1 MLLMPCVRRLQRSA
15 AHGLLRLR
23 GEHMGMLHWIG
34 LEIGLDWQV
43 PRDIKMALR
52 RGRDQCS
59 ATVIVRSINMGTC

>member
-1 MLLMPCVRRLQRSA
+1 
-15 AHGLLRLR
+15 
-23 GEHMGMLHWIG
+23 MGMLHWIG